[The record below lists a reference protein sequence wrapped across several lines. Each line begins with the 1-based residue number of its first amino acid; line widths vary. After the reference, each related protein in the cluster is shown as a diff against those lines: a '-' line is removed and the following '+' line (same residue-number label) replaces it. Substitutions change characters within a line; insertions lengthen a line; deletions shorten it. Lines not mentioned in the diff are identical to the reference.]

1 MIIAPSLLAADFTAL
16 SDELKLIEDARWLH
30 LDVMDGHFVPNLS
43 FGPMVIE
50 AIRPLSSHVFD
61 THLMVSNP
69 ERLIDAYIDAG
80 SDRITFHGEV
90 ESDIQSLLDHVKSRN
105 IPVGLSIK
113 PGSNVSLIAPFL
125 PHLDHVLVMS
135 VEPGFG
141 GQSFMHHSLEKI
153 SGLKTLR
160 DTLDA
165 AFLIV
170 VDGGINLEN
179 IDEVLAAG
187 ADVCVVGSS
196 IFKADDPKA
205 ALKAFYDR

>member
-1 MIIAPSLLAADFTAL
+1 MIIAPSLLAADFSAL
-16 SDELKLIEDARWLH
+16 SEDLKLIEDARWLH

-50 AIRPLSSHVFD
+50 ALRPLSSHVFD
-61 THLMVSNP
+61 THLMVANP

-80 SDRITFHGEV
+80 SDRITFHVEV
-90 ESDIQSLLDHVKSRN
+90 ESDIESLIEHIQSRN
-105 IPVGLSIK
+105 IPVGLSLK
-113 PGSNVSLIAPFL
+113 PGSDVALIAPFL
-125 PHLDHVLVMS
+125 PRLDHVLVMS

-153 SGLKTLR
+153 STLR
-160 DTLDA
+160 TLRETLEA
-165 AFLIV
+165 TYLIV
-170 VDGGINLEN
+170 VDGGITLDN

-196 IFKADDPKA
+196 IFKAENPQA